1 MKIDQNEILT
11 DNHFLLQ
18 NLMEH
23 IPDSIFFKDLE
34 SRFIKINRACAE
46 KFGLNNPEEAVGK
59 SDFDFFDDDHADEA
73 YNDEQEII
81 RTGSPIVGKIEKEV
95 LNDSKNTIKWSST
108 TKLPLYDDNG
118 TLIGTFG
125 IARDI
130 TEQRNAEIKV
140 EETTQFYNQIISNT
154 SDGIFVCDRNL
165 RYIYWNPAMEV
176 ISGYKSEDVLG
187 KTAFELFPHVKR
199 KNLDELYQR
208 ALNGEK
214 VYSDDYK
221 FNIPETGKSGWARA
235 FYGPIRDKHGN
246 ITRVLGTVID
256 ITRRKKAEENLR
268 KSDETL
274 NKLSKQVP
282 GAIYQFQQFPDGTS
296 RFPFASDGICD
307 IYELSPEELSENAE
321 AAIARIHP
329 HDFEEVS
336 ESITQSFHTLEPWGI
351 DYRVCLPKNGI
362 RWLRGRSRPEKMPDG
377 SVIWHG
383 YIYDITEEKKIQEAN
398 RLLKT
403 QLQAVLDT
411 MPNQI
416 YVKDFDGRIMMTNK
430 AAADHH
436 DMKASELLGKND
448 TDLGVDEQKAGEFL
462 ESTRKVIKT
471 GKTEFIPEGSV
482 RKPDETIE
490 WHQAIKVPFRHPG
503 LNKPCVLIVVT
514 DITLRKQKEEELRE
528 TIGIAGDQNKRLL
541 NFAHI
546 VSHNLRNHAGN
557 ISMLLSLYDEEES
570 DEEKEELF
578 GHLQAASNQ
587 LNETISDLNEIVAAQ
602 DKPVNTNK
610 ELNLSEYIAK
620 IKEVLTT
627 EIIANNVKFVED
639 VPSGL
644 CMRGNPA
651 YLESIILNLLSNA
664 IKYRHPQRN
673 PVIEIKASHKKG
685 KTFFEV
691 SDNGRGLD
699 MEKYGDKLFGMYNTF
714 HGNENAK
721 GIGLFITKSQVE
733 SMGGTIEVE
742 SEIEKGT
749 TFKITFHE

>member
-1 MKIDQNEILT
+1 MKIHQNDILT
-11 DNHFLLQ
+11 ENQFLLQ

-34 SRFIKINRACAE
+34 SRFIKINQACAE
-46 KFGLNNPEEAVGK
+46 KFGLDDPEEAVGK
-59 SDFDFFDDDHADEA
+59 TDFDFFDDEHAQEA
-73 YNDEQEII
+73 YDDEQKII
-81 RTGSPIVGKIEKEV
+81 ETGSPIINKIEKEV
-95 LNDSKNTIKWSST
+95 LYDQENTTKWSST

-118 TLIGTFG
+118 IIIGTFG

-130 TEQRNAEIKV
+130 TEQRNAELKV
-140 EETTQFYNQIISNT
+140 EETRQFYDQIISNT
-154 SDGIFVCDRNL
+154 SDGIFVCDKNL
-165 RYIYWNPAMEV
+165 RYIYWNPAMEE

-187 KTAFELFPHVKR
+187 KTANELFTHVKK
-199 KNLDELYQR
+199 KNLDDLYQK
-208 ALNGEK
+208 ALNGEQ

-221 FNIPETGKSGWARA
+221 FCIPETGKSGWARA
-235 FYGPIRDKHGN
+235 FYGPIRDNRGN

-268 KSDETL
+268 QSDETL
-274 NKLSKQVP
+274 KKLSEQVP
-282 GAIYQFQQFPDGTS
+282 GAIYQFQQYPDGTS

-307 IYELSPEELSENAE
+307 IYELTPDELADSAD
-321 AAIARIHP
+321 AAINRIHP
-329 HDFEEVS
+329 QDIDAVS
-336 ESITQSFHTLEPWGI
+336 ESITKSFRTLEPWGI
-351 DYRVCLPKNGI
+351 DYRVCLPKKGV

-377 SVIWHG
+377 SMIWHG

-398 RLLKT
+398 KLLKT

-416 YVKDFDGRIMMTNK
+416 YVKDHDGRIMMLNE
-430 AAADHH
+430 AAAKHH
-436 DMKASELLGKND
+436 GLNAAELMGK
-448 TDLGVDEQKAGEFL
+448 TDLELGIDEQLADEYL
-462 ESTRKVIKT
+462 ESTRKVITT
-471 GKTEFIPEGSV
+471 GKPDFIPEG
-482 RKPDETIE
+482 RTEKPDGRIE

-503 LNKPCVLIVVT
+503 LNKPCVLIAVT
-514 DITLRKQKEEELRE
+514 DITQRKQKEEELSE
-528 TIGIAGDQNKRLL
+528 TIGIVGDQNKRLL

-570 DEEKEELF
+570 DEDKEELF

-587 LNETISDLNEIVAAQ
+587 LNETISDLNDIVAAQ
-602 DKPVNTNK
+602 DKPVDTIK
-610 ELNLSEYIAK
+610 ELNLSEYFAK

-627 EIIANNVKFVED
+627 EIIGNNVKFVED

-644 CMRGNPA
+644 SIEGNPA

-664 IKYRHPQRN
+664 IKYRHPERN
-673 PVIEIKASHKKG
+673 PVIEIKAYNENRE
-685 KTFFEV
+685 TCIEV
-691 SDNGRGLD
+691 SDNGKGLD
-699 MEKYGDKLFGMYNTF
+699 LEKHGDKLFGMYNTF

-742 SEIEKGT
+742 SEVNKGT
-749 TFKITFHE
+749 TFKLTFHE